1 LAVRSFT
8 IHRARAAPVLVG
20 TIVLIGLGIAAAPWA
35 SSGQAT
41 TPRSQ
46 VDADAAAATSIGVAR
61 QATTL
66 VDSDLPLGLL
76 LGLEAHHIWPTPEA
90 FRAVVRG
97 LERAEQKPLM
107 ATTDWGIAS
116 LAVADRGR
124 TLAALSFDP
133 RWSLAREKVGEARE
147 KVGEGLPARP
157 GIIKLW
163 DTSRMALVPAATIGA
178 GELVSSLAFRRD
190 AKLLAAGSASSP
202 IVKVWTAGDEATPSL
217 RDLGETM
224 VTAVAFDP
232 SGRVLASG
240 SQHGIIRLSRE
251 RRPMRYALERT
262 LRHRHNG
269 AVTSLAFSPRRSDV
283 LGSAGADKAV
293 ALWHLDRDRAPMF
306 LDGGDAM
313 STLAFSPDGQVV
325 ATASLDAMLRLWN
338 ASTGERLKEIPTPAG
353 LSAVAFRPDNKSL
366 AVGGADGTVR
376 FYRRGRDWK
385 QVIPGSVGIGAGRD
399 RITSIQFSRDG
410 RALVVGT
417 ESQLVLLDA
426 GLESWASKA
435 CRVARRELTNEERAR
450 FLPGLPSGPPRC
462 AQRKD

>member
-1 LAVRSFT
+1 VRRFT
-8 IHRARAAPVLVG
+8 IHQARAAPVLIG
-20 TIVLIGLGIAAAPWA
+20 TILVIGLGSAAAPWA
-35 SSGQAT
+35 SSGPAT
-41 TPRSQ
+41 APRSS
-46 VDADAAAATSIGVAR
+46 VDADAAAATSIAVAR

-66 VDSDLPLGLL
+66 VDSDLPVGLL
-76 LGLEAHHIWPTPEA
+76 LALEAHHIWPTPEA

-97 LERAEQKPLM
+97 LEKAEQKPLM
-107 ATTDWGIAS
+107 ATTAWGIAS
-116 LAVADRGR
+116 LAVPDRGR

-133 RWSLAREKVGEARE
+133 RWSLARPRE
-147 KVGEGLPARP
+147 KGGEGLPARP

-163 DTSRMALVPAATIGA
+163 DTSRMALVPAATLGA

-202 IVKVWTAGDEATPSL
+202 IVKVWTAGDEARPAL

-240 SQHGIIRLSRE
+240 SQDGIIRLSRE
-251 RRPMRYALERT
+251 REPMRYMLART

-269 AVTSLAFSPRRSDV
+269 AVTSLSFSPRSSDV
-283 LGSAGADKAV
+283 LGSAGTDKAV
-293 ALWHLDRDRAPMF
+293 ALWHLDRDRPPMF
-306 LDGGDAM
+306 LEGGDAM

-338 ASTGERLKEIPTPAG
+338 AGTGERLQEIPTPAA

-385 QVIPGSVGIGAGRD
+385 QVIPGSAGIGAGRD

-426 GLESWASKA
+426 GLESWASKV